1 MAIFYDAPVE
11 PDALTTVVKNVPTP
25 SGNKL
30 SELFPTEYKSD
41 NTIDWSE
48 IVRKNRTAS
57 YRTWDG
63 RFAGSER
70 DGGSPKRVKLAP
82 LGSSIGMG
90 EYERLQLEF
99 AKYGGTFVEKLVDAI
114 YNDAEKLTTEVLNR
128 IELAWGD
135 VLLDG
140 KLTINENGYNDEAD
154 YGLPGNH
161 VATASTLW
169 SDTTNAKP
177 LTDLQAWSDTW
188 VDTNGG
194 GAPGKA
200 LTSRKIIRLMLKNK
214 EVIDAMFGATAGRT
228 SVSLSQLN
236 GLLEEHGLPVML
248 PAYDTKLHVVNP
260 ETGVGADTRVLPDN
274 RMILLPDNLRDLGYM
289 AYGLSATALELL
301 DAKKTDFSFE
311 ESAGIVGVVIKDGPP
326 FRQYTYVDAVG
337 QPVLEDAKQLFVST
351 VSA

>member
-11 PDALTTVVKNVPTP
+11 PDALTTVVRSLPTP
-25 SGNKL
+25 SGNAL
-30 SELFPTEYKSD
+30 SELFPTEYKPT

-48 IVRKNRTAS
+48 IVLKNRTAK
-57 YRTWDG
+57 YRAFDG
-63 RFAGSER
+63 RIVVSER
-70 DGGSPKRVKLAP
+70 DSGSSKRVKLAP
-82 LGSSIGMG
+82 LSTSIGIG

-99 AKYGGTFVEKLVDAI
+99 ASMGGTFTERLVTAI
-114 YNDAEKLTTEVLNR
+114 YNDGVRLTNEVLNR

-140 KLTINENGYNDEAD
+140 KLSISENGFVSEAD

-161 VATASTLW
+161 TATAATLW
-169 SDTTNAKP
+169 SDLTNSKP
-177 LTDLQAWSDTW
+177 LTDISAWSDTW
-188 VDTNGG
+188 VDTNGST
-194 GAPGKA
+194 PGKA
-200 LTSRKIIRLMLKNK
+200 LTSRKIVRLMQRNK
-214 EVIDAMFGATAGRT
+214 EVIDAVFGATAGRT
-228 SVSLSQLN
+228 RVTLAELN
-236 GLLEEHGLPVML
+236 ALLESEGLPSLL
-248 PAYDTKLHVVNP
+248 PAYDTKLNVD
-260 ETGVGADTRVLPDN
+260 GSDTRVLPDN
-274 RMILLPDNLRDLGYM
+274 RFIMLPDDVRDLGYM

-337 QPVLEDAKQLFVST
+337 QPVLEDAKKLFVST